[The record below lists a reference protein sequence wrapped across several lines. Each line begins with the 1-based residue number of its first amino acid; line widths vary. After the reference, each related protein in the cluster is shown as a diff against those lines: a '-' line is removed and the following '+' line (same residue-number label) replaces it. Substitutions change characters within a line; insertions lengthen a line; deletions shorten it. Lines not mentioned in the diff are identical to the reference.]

1 MSKPR
6 MFTPAILLSSLFV
19 GCIEYGLD
27 PSKEP
32 ASGAP
37 SDEDV
42 LPIDPEPIDDV
53 DTDTGD
59 DPEGGGRAVPS
70 PDPWLEIELEP
81 EPEPEP
87 DPCDGRRTT
96 VRVDVDFPETA
107 ECSWGAGDNLSALDA
122 RVRALETQEVAIDL
136 GADVP
141 VCDVRFEFAESEG
154 GMGFMLQY
162 DDQLMLTLNERIIVA
177 TDRRMVVDQP
187 TDADGLLVF
196 DWAEVRDMEMD
207 FHPEPWAIGHDYEL
221 EMPSHDTV
229 GPAFIAVEDAALS
242 SLRTAATEE
251 LVFSLHAF
259 GDNDPTD
266 CSHTGV
272 GFWVELDVPAE

>member
-1 MSKPR
+1 MSATSSSFPTGEIQQLAGR
-6 MFTPAILLSSLFV
+6 ALALQGEDIDTDRIIPARFLKCVSFDALGDQVF
-19 GCIEYGLD
+19 EF
-27 PSKEP
+27 
-32 ASGAP
+32 
-37 SDEDV
+37 
-42 LPIDPEPIDDV
+42 DV
-53 DTDTGD
+53 D
-59 DPEGGGRAVPS
+59 
-70 PDPWLEIELEP
+70 L
-81 EPEPEP
+81 
-87 DPCDGRRTT
+87 
-96 VRVDVDFPETA
+96 PETA